1 MSTTT
6 KSAFIVL
13 LMATL
18 AMSQAVIEPTHIYL
32 FDSDVY
38 SFNPEKYFP
47 APSVLEEEEY
57 TSSIK
62 QVSIRKSDKNHL
74 LETKEGEDGVNPT
87 GVSLIYQSKDQEY
100 IAYATEAFEPEGQQ
114 AFLKIAQVNT
124 DPSFIGSQF
133 TTELGSFDDI
143 MNIQFSQK
151 FESIFMTSMPKARDA
166 ISTYQVQLED
176 SSLKKTVKTFDMTE
190 DDWV

>member
-1 MSTTT
+1 MSTV
-6 KSAFIVL
+6 KPVFIVL
-13 LMATL
+13 LIAAV
-18 AMSQAVIEPTHIYL
+18 AMGQAVIEPTHIYL
-32 FDSDVY
+32 FESDIY

-57 TSSIK
+57 TSSAK

-87 GVSLIYQSKDQEY
+87 GVSLVYRSKDQEY
-100 IAYATEAFEPEGQQ
+100 IAFATEAFEPEGQQ
-114 AFLKIAQVNT
+114 AMLKIAQVNT

-143 MNIQFSQK
+143 SDIQYSGNF
-151 FESIFMTSMPKARDA
+151 
-166 ISTYQVQLED
+166 
-176 SSLKKTVKTFDMTE
+176 
-190 DDWV
+190 